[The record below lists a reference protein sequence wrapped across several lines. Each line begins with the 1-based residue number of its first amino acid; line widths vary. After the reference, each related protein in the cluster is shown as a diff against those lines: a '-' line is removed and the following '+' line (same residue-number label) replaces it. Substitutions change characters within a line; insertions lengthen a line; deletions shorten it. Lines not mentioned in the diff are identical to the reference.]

1 MLSTITTL
9 ARGITARSE
18 EAFRAATALELIDQ
32 KIREA
37 EDAQRAAK
45 MTLAS
50 LIGRE
55 RAERRA
61 LETLATRIKDLEERA
76 RAALADDAMD
86 LAQEA
91 AQAIADLENER
102 VQRQDTLTTLS
113 TKVRRLQA
121 SVERTHRRLIDLR
134 QGATRARA
142 VEMEQRTQSR
152 LNRNVRHPP
161 PAREAE
167 ELISE
172 VLGRSDPLEEGEI
185 LDEIDNKLTGDD
197 LVDRMGIAGYG
208 NAKTSA
214 QDILN
219 RLKS

>member
-1 MLSTITTL
+1 MLTTLTTL

-18 EAFRAATALELIDQ
+18 EALRAAAALELIDQ

-61 LETLATRIKDLEERA
+61 VEALTSRITDLESRA
-76 RAALADDAMD
+76 RAALGDGAMD
-86 LAQEA
+86 LATEA
-91 AQAIADLENER
+91 AQAIAELENER
-102 VQRQDTLTTLS
+102 EARTQTLMTLG
-113 TKVRRLQA
+113 TKVRRLQG
-121 SVERTHRRLIDLR
+121 SVEKTHRRLIDLR
-134 QGATRARA
+134 HGATRARA
-142 VEMEQRTQSR
+142 VEAERRTQMR
-152 LNRNVRHPP
+152 LNRNLRHAT
-161 PAREAE
+161 PAREAQ
-167 ELISE
+167 ELITE

-185 LDEIDNKLTGDD
+185 LDQIDDKLTGND
-197 LVDRMGIAGYG
+197 LAERMGAAGYG
-208 NAKTSA
+208 TAKTSA

-219 RLKS
+219 RLQS